1 MIFIIAT
8 TFNLDKTESYFFW
21 TGKYFSDIK
30 KYLPNKIVDNLSI
43 HYAIVYQAK
52 KEANNQKALLIKI
65 TRIELTANYLKLNYK
80 IIKEI
85 EYTAFQIRNA
95 LKIYLNKSSI
105 LELPF
110 CIAVD
115 ESKISQLLENTNIEN
130 KITILEKTNNWTK
143 IYELLKSLGDIK
155 TNNIWNNSHLLN
167 RFAFATAKL
176 SECTENLK
184 RKYPDNQQRKKII
197 QEKKQLRELTILL
210 RQRCIQLD
218 NNNPTYHSNLAYTH
232 YQSALELTTPGGRRD
247 GDLNKECE
255 LAINYLD
262 KSLEL
267 DQNRITDI
275 FRKAII
281 ISEIQTNSLLFK
293 SDNIDNEKKLKASQN
308 LNEAVILFEKI
319 INLYENSLQEENL
332 IKRYAK
338 YYIKSLFKLA
348 ALKLKIAKNGLNPL
362 NILYNGEILSNIF
375 DINTNTKINLL
386 KQAKEHIEKC
396 INEDA
401 KKSNKKNYNLLSL
414 FERAEINNFTVG
426 VYKIYLYGKIEL
438 YNYILTKD
446 KNYLDNAKKL
456 FQQANEV
463 EFPRELKNQR
473 KIFILEK
480 LAISALL
487 ESKFNQA
494 IKILE
499 SQIRFQSNNNKKI
512 FLPDYAAYTLSI
524 AYILNGQ
531 FNEAESLISNNI
543 NNCNE
548 IFLNKFNKLKAIT
561 EQKNHQTSIK
571 LLYSMEENVA

>member
-8 TFNLDKTESYFFW
+8 TFNLDKNESYFFW
-21 TGKYFSDIK
+21 SGKYFSDIK
-30 KYLPNKIVDNLSI
+30 KHLPYKIVDNLSI

-52 KEANNQKALLIKI
+52 KEANNQKALLLKI
-65 TRIELTANYLKLNYK
+65 TRIELTPNYLKLSYK

-105 LELPF
+105 SELPF

-115 ESKISQLLENTNIEN
+115 ESKISQLLENNNIEN
-130 KITILEKTNNWTK
+130 KINILEKTNNWVK

-155 TNNIWNNSHLLN
+155 TNNIWNNPHLLN

-197 QEKKQLRELTILL
+197 QEKKHFRELTILL

-218 NNNPTYHSNLAYTH
+218 NGNPTYYSNLAYSY
-232 YQSALELTTPGGRRD
+232 YQSAMELTTPGGRRD

-255 LAINYLD
+255 LAIYYLD
-262 KSLEL
+262 KSLEI

-281 ISEIQTNSLLFK
+281 ISEIQTNSILFK
-293 SDNIDNEKKLKASQN
+293 SENIDNEKKLKASQN

-319 INLYENSLQEENL
+319 INIYENSLQEENL

-401 KKSNKKNYNLLSL
+401 KKSNKKNYNLLTLS
-414 FERAEINNFTVG
+414 ERAEINNFTVG

-456 FQQANEV
+456 FQQANQV

-487 ESKFNQA
+487 ESKFNYA

-499 SQIRFQSNNNKKI
+499 SQIRHQGSDNKKS

-531 FNEAESLISNNI
+531 LSEAESLISNNI

-548 IFLNKFNKLKAIT
+548 IFFNKFNKLKTIT
-561 EQKNHQTSIK
+561 EQKNHQASIK
-571 LLYSMEENVA
+571 LLYSIEENVA